1 MEKEKQLKFITI
13 EGGDGAGKSTF
24 IPFIK
29 DYLEGMGEE
38 VVLTREPGG
47 TALGE
52 RLRDLLLSHKMD
64 LNAET
69 LLMFAARAQH
79 VSQVIEPAL

>member
-29 DYLEGMGEE
+29 DYLEGMGFNENHYL
-38 VVLTREPGG
+38 VYKHFDV
-47 TALGE
+47 
-52 RLRDLLLSHKMD
+52 
-64 LNAET
+64 
-69 LLMFAARAQH
+69 
-79 VSQVIEPAL
+79 